1 MPAMLSAVLEEEAD
15 MYEAFPPHV
24 DPTGIT
30 ILTDS
35 PPGKK
40 APLKTFEEVQ
50 PLLQQSR
57 KRELKLV
64 IRENSWPIN
73 SPVRALLWPALCR
86 QHQHGKSMLDG
97 FYWDMVTQVFGTVE
111 LPDKPIMLPP
121 FVEATHCLGYHLT
134 RKGRAVADRVVSVLG
149 YACPD
154 ITYSPSLYPI
164 TAALLH
170 FMPEEECYHCMA
182 SLVASKDKM
191 FITQTKLLNEVTWK
205 TVMQIAKKHAK
216 SAAQHLSR
224 LSGAIGPERIYTDW
238 QWWILAALPFP
249 HLVRVLDC
257 FFHEGIKVFYRV
269 ALAILI
275 LFHKHSTNQSSDWY
289 AEATKNGVDHA
300 IDKFCRNM
308 PASPTKLLR
317 TAFSIRALSSQYISR
332 VFIKTEMTLKS
343 KQVITGSRLVRSRSS
358 DNLPT
363 SQSQV
368 NIQMM
373 SHTLTI
379 RESPRS
385 SHLALWFPF
394 PNAVFADQ
402 KQHSSDLRQKLFTLW
417 SWLPVRITM
426 YQPVLLYTTE
436 EHGCSLTT
444 FYVRVEHHEP
454 TLLMI
459 KTCNNEVGIMYTT
472 EEHGCSLT
480 TFYVRVEHHEP
491 TLLMIKTCNNE
502 VGIMYTTEEHGCS
515 LTTFYVRVEHH
526 EPTLL
531 MIKTCNNEVGIM
543 YTTEEHGCSL
553 TTFYVRVEHHEPTL
567 LMIKTCNNEVG
578 IMYTTEEHGCSLTT
592 FYVRVEHHE
601 PTLLMIK
608 TCNNEVGIMYTT
620 EEHGCSLTT
629 FYVRVE
635 HHEPTLLMIKTCNNE
650 VGIMYTTEEHGCS
663 LTTFYVRV
671 EHHDPTLLMI
681 KTCNN
686 EVGIMYTTE
695 EHGCSLTTFYVRV
708 EHHEPTLLMIKTCNN
723 EVFGAYCST
732 RWFERNQKDE
742 RGNRQAYFGTGET
755 FLFSLY
761 PERAKYPWVGCGGD
775 SKETVAHGSEL
786 FMAAD
791 SRMITIGGG
800 DGQAIWMDENIRFG
814 KTDRCSTFN
823 NPPLCPSGDFEIRVL
838 EVYGFSGA

>member
-1 MPAMLSAVLEEEAD
+1 MPSVMLSAVLEEEPD
-15 MYEAFPPHV
+15 LYEAFPPHV
-24 DPTGIT
+24 DPSGIT

-40 APLKTFEEVQ
+40 APLKTFEELQ
-50 PLLQQSR
+50 PILQQGR
-57 KRELKLV
+57 KRELKLL

-73 SPVRALLWPALCR
+73 SPIRASLWPALCR

-182 SLVASKDKM
+182 SLVASKEKM

-224 LSGAIGPERIYTDW
+224 LSGAIGPERIYADW

-275 LFHKHSTNQSSDWY
+275 LFHKHSTNQNSEWY

-300 IDKFCRNM
+300 VDKFCRNM

-379 RESPRS
+379 RERMSEETCKQMGSHSPGPR
-385 SHLALWFPF
+385 ALSMGVYPIQ
-394 PNAVFADQ
+394 AIKSQILDQ
-402 KQHSSDLRQKLFTLW
+402 SELFTLW

-426 YQPVLLYTTE
+426 YQPVLL
-436 EHGCSLTT
+436 
-444 FYVRVEHHEP
+444 
-454 TLLMI
+454 
-459 KTCNNEVGIMYTT
+459 
-472 EEHGCSLT
+472 
-480 TFYVRVEHHEP
+480 
-491 TLLMIKTCNNE
+491 
-502 VGIMYTTEEHGCS
+502 
-515 LTTFYVRVEHH
+515 
-526 EPTLL
+526 
-531 MIKTCNNEVGIM
+531 
-543 YTTEEHGCSL
+543 
-553 TTFYVRVEHHEPTL
+553 
-567 LMIKTCNNEVG
+567 
-578 IMYTTEEHGCSLTT
+578 
-592 FYVRVEHHE
+592 
-601 PTLLMIK
+601 
-608 TCNNEVGIMYTT
+608 
-620 EEHGCSLTT
+620 
-629 FYVRVE
+629 
-635 HHEPTLLMIKTCNNE
+635 
-650 VGIMYTTEEHGCS
+650 
-663 LTTFYVRV
+663 
-671 EHHDPTLLMI
+671 
-681 KTCNN
+681 
-686 EVGIMYTTE
+686 YTTE

-761 PERAKYPWVGCGGD
+761 PERAKYPWVGCSIGADGKGEERV
-775 SKETVAHGSEL
+775 SHASEL

-791 SRMITIGGG
+791 SKMITIGGG
-800 DGQAIWMDENIRFG
+800 EGQAIWMDENIRFG

>member
-1 MPAMLSAVLEEEAD
+1 MPSVMLSAVLEEEPD
-15 MYEAFPPHV
+15 LYEAFPPHV
-24 DPTGIT
+24 DPSGIT

-35 PPGKK
+35 PPVPQARAHRKHVPRATFAMYIEPAAFRAQSAESLAPNEQIPIWTQCLPSPLFAGKK
-40 APLKTFEEVQ
+40 APLKTFEELQ
-50 PLLQQSR
+50 PLLQQGR
-57 KRELKLV
+57 KRDLKLL

-73 SPVRALLWPALCR
+73 SPIRASLWPALCR

-182 SLVASKDKM
+182 SLVASKEKM

-224 LSGAIGPERIYTDW
+224 LSGTIGPERIYADW

-257 FFHEGIKVFYRV
+257 FFHEGMKVFYRV

-275 LFHKHSTNQSSDWY
+275 LFQKHSSNQSSEWY

-300 IDKFCRNM
+300 VDKFCRNM

-343 KQVITGSRLVRSRSS
+343 KQVISGLRLVRSRSS

-379 RESPRS
+379 RERMSEETCKQMSPRS

-394 PNAVFADQ
+394 PNAVFSER
-402 KQHSSDLRQKLFTLW
+402 QHTSDLRQKLFTLW
-417 SWLPVRITM
+417 SWLPIRITM
-426 YQPVLLYTTE
+426 YQPVLL
-436 EHGCSLTT
+436 
-444 FYVRVEHHEP
+444 
-454 TLLMI
+454 
-459 KTCNNEVGIMYTT
+459 
-472 EEHGCSLT
+472 
-480 TFYVRVEHHEP
+480 
-491 TLLMIKTCNNE
+491 
-502 VGIMYTTEEHGCS
+502 
-515 LTTFYVRVEHH
+515 
-526 EPTLL
+526 
-531 MIKTCNNEVGIM
+531 
-543 YTTEEHGCSL
+543 
-553 TTFYVRVEHHEPTL
+553 
-567 LMIKTCNNEVG
+567 
-578 IMYTTEEHGCSLTT
+578 
-592 FYVRVEHHE
+592 
-601 PTLLMIK
+601 
-608 TCNNEVGIMYTT
+608 
-620 EEHGCSLTT
+620 
-629 FYVRVE
+629 
-635 HHEPTLLMIKTCNNE
+635 
-650 VGIMYTTEEHGCS
+650 
-663 LTTFYVRV
+663 
-671 EHHDPTLLMI
+671 
-681 KTCNN
+681 
-686 EVGIMYTTE
+686 YTTE

-761 PERAKYPWVGCGGD
+761 PERAKYPWVGCSMGLEGKGEERV
-775 SKETVAHGSEL
+775 SHGSEL

-791 SRMITIGGG
+791 SKMITIGGGLHPVRAKYPWVGCTDKKDDGENKTTHANSLFMAADNTMITIGGG

-823 NPPLCPSGDFEIRVL
+823 NPPLCPAGDFEIRVL

>member
-1 MPAMLSAVLEEEAD
+1 MPSVMLSAVLEEEPD
-15 MYEAFPPHV
+15 LYEAFPPHV
-24 DPTGIT
+24 DPSGIT

-40 APLKTFEEVQ
+40 APLKNFEEIQ
-50 PLLQQSR
+50 PLIQQGR
-57 KRELKLV
+57 KRELKLI

-73 SPVRALLWPALCR
+73 SPVRASLWPALCR

-182 SLVASKDKM
+182 SLVASKEKM

-224 LSGAIGPERIYTDW
+224 LSGAIGPERIYADW

-275 LFHKHSTNQSSDWY
+275 LFHKHTTNQNSEWY

-308 PASPTKLLR
+308 PVSPTKLLR
-317 TAFSIRALSSQYISR
+317 TAFTIRALSSQYISR

-385 SHLALWFPF
+385 SHMAMWFPF
-394 PNAVFADQ
+394 PNAVFQDRHQA
-402 KQHSSDLRQKLFTLW
+402 SDLRQKLFTLW

-426 YQPVLLYTTE
+426 YQPVLL
-436 EHGCSLTT
+436 
-444 FYVRVEHHEP
+444 
-454 TLLMI
+454 
-459 KTCNNEVGIMYTT
+459 
-472 EEHGCSLT
+472 
-480 TFYVRVEHHEP
+480 
-491 TLLMIKTCNNE
+491 
-502 VGIMYTTEEHGCS
+502 
-515 LTTFYVRVEHH
+515 
-526 EPTLL
+526 
-531 MIKTCNNEVGIM
+531 
-543 YTTEEHGCSL
+543 
-553 TTFYVRVEHHEPTL
+553 
-567 LMIKTCNNEVG
+567 
-578 IMYTTEEHGCSLTT
+578 
-592 FYVRVEHHE
+592 
-601 PTLLMIK
+601 
-608 TCNNEVGIMYTT
+608 
-620 EEHGCSLTT
+620 
-629 FYVRVE
+629 
-635 HHEPTLLMIKTCNNE
+635 
-650 VGIMYTTEEHGCS
+650 
-663 LTTFYVRV
+663 
-671 EHHDPTLLMI
+671 
-681 KTCNN
+681 
-686 EVGIMYTTE
+686 YTTE

-755 FLFSLY
+755 FLFSLQ
-761 PERAKYPWVGCGGD
+761 PTRAKYPWVGCLED
-775 SKETVAHGSEL
+775 NQEDKTPHANSL

-791 SRMITIGGG
+791 NTMITIGGG
-800 DGQAIWMDENIRFG
+800 YVPLHRMLCVCGSRNEPVLSMCLSRTTLTGRLTELVRFAG
-814 KTDRCSTFN
+814 TAKR
-823 NPPLCPSGDFEIRVL
+823 
-838 EVYGFSGA
+838 YGWTRT

>member
-1 MPAMLSAVLEEEAD
+1 MPSVMLSAVLEEEPD
-15 MYEAFPPHV
+15 LYEAFPPHV

-40 APLKTFEEVQ
+40 APLKTFEEIQ
-50 PLLQQSR
+50 PLIQQAR
-57 KRELKLV
+57 KRELKLL

-73 SPVRALLWPALCR
+73 SPVRASLWPALCR

-182 SLVASKDKM
+182 SLVASKEKM

-224 LSGAIGPERIYTDW
+224 LSGAIGPERIYADW

-275 LFHKHSTNQSSDWY
+275 LFNKHASNQSSDWY

-379 RESPRS
+379 REGSHSPGPRALSMGVFPIQAIRS
-385 SHLALWFPF
+385 QIL
-394 PNAVFADQ
+394 DQ
-402 KQHSSDLRQKLFTLW
+402 SELFTLW

-426 YQPVLLYTTE
+426 YQPVLL
-436 EHGCSLTT
+436 
-444 FYVRVEHHEP
+444 
-454 TLLMI
+454 
-459 KTCNNEVGIMYTT
+459 
-472 EEHGCSLT
+472 
-480 TFYVRVEHHEP
+480 
-491 TLLMIKTCNNE
+491 
-502 VGIMYTTEEHGCS
+502 
-515 LTTFYVRVEHH
+515 
-526 EPTLL
+526 
-531 MIKTCNNEVGIM
+531 
-543 YTTEEHGCSL
+543 
-553 TTFYVRVEHHEPTL
+553 
-567 LMIKTCNNEVG
+567 
-578 IMYTTEEHGCSLTT
+578 
-592 FYVRVEHHE
+592 
-601 PTLLMIK
+601 
-608 TCNNEVGIMYTT
+608 
-620 EEHGCSLTT
+620 
-629 FYVRVE
+629 
-635 HHEPTLLMIKTCNNE
+635 
-650 VGIMYTTEEHGCS
+650 
-663 LTTFYVRV
+663 
-671 EHHDPTLLMI
+671 
-681 KTCNN
+681 
-686 EVGIMYTTE
+686 YTTE

-755 FLFSLY
+755 FLFSLH
-761 PERAKYPWVGCGGD
+761 PLRAKYPWVGCLEDKVEGPSD
-775 SKETVAHGSEL
+775 QKEARTPHANSL

-791 SRMITIGGG
+791 NTMITIGGG

>member
-1 MPAMLSAVLEEEAD
+1 MPSVMLSAVLEEEPD
-15 MYEAFPPHV
+15 LYEAFPPHV

-40 APLKTFEEVQ
+40 APLKTFDEVQ
-50 PLLQQSR
+50 PLLQQAR
-57 KRELKLV
+57 KRELKLL
-64 IRENSWPIN
+64 IRDNSWPIN
-73 SPVRALLWPALCR
+73 SPVRAALWPALCR

-182 SLVASKDKM
+182 SLVASKEKM

-224 LSGAIGPERIYTDW
+224 LSGAIGPERIYADW

-275 LFHKHSTNQSSDWY
+275 LFQKHSSQPGSEWH

-300 IDKFCRNM
+300 VDKFCKNM

-343 KQVITGSRLVRSRSS
+343 KQVITGSRLVTRSWSS

-379 RESPRS
+379 RERMSEETC
-385 SHLALWFPF
+385 
-394 PNAVFADQ
+394 
-402 KQHSSDLRQKLFTLW
+402 KQMLFTLW

-459 KTCNNEVGIMYTT
+459 KTT
-472 EEHGCSLT
+472 
-480 TFYVRVEHHEP
+480 
-491 TLLMIKTCNNE
+491 
-502 VGIMYTTEEHGCS
+502 
-515 LTTFYVRVEHH
+515 
-526 EPTLL
+526 
-531 MIKTCNNEVGIM
+531 
-543 YTTEEHGCSL
+543 
-553 TTFYVRVEHHEPTL
+553 
-567 LMIKTCNNEVG
+567 
-578 IMYTTEEHGCSLTT
+578 
-592 FYVRVEHHE
+592 
-601 PTLLMIK
+601 
-608 TCNNEVGIMYTT
+608 
-620 EEHGCSLTT
+620 
-629 FYVRVE
+629 
-635 HHEPTLLMIKTCNNE
+635 
-650 VGIMYTTEEHGCS
+650 
-663 LTTFYVRV
+663 
-671 EHHDPTLLMI
+671 
-681 KTCNN
+681 
-686 EVGIMYTTE
+686 
-695 EHGCSLTTFYVRV
+695 
-708 EHHEPTLLMIKTCNN
+708 NN

-755 FLFSLY
+755 FLFSLH
-761 PERAKYPWVGCGGD
+761 PVRAKYPWVGLCTDEEKPVLPGD
-775 SKETVAHGSEL
+775 APVVKPSAHATSL

-791 SRMITIGGG
+791 GNMITVGGG

>member
-1 MPAMLSAVLEEEAD
+1 MPSVMLSAVLEEEAD
-15 MYEAFPPHV
+15 LYEAFPPHV
-24 DPTGIT
+24 DPSGIT

-40 APLKTFEEVQ
+40 APLKTYEEIQ
-50 PLLQQSR
+50 PLIQQAR
-57 KRELKLV
+57 KRELKLI

-73 SPVRALLWPALCR
+73 SPIRASLWPALCR

-170 FMPEEECYHCMA
+170 FMPEEDCYHCMA
-182 SLVASKDKM
+182 SLVASKEKM
-191 FITQTKLLNEVTWK
+191 FITQTKLHNEVTWK

-224 LSGAIGPERIYTDW
+224 LSGAIGPERIYADW

-275 LFHKHSTNQSSDWY
+275 LFHKHSTNPSSEWH

-379 RESPRS
+379 RE
-385 SHLALWFPF
+385 
-394 PNAVFADQ
+394 
-402 KQHSSDLRQKLFTLW
+402 LFTLW

-426 YQPVLLYTTE
+426 YQPVLL
-436 EHGCSLTT
+436 
-444 FYVRVEHHEP
+444 
-454 TLLMI
+454 
-459 KTCNNEVGIMYTT
+459 
-472 EEHGCSLT
+472 
-480 TFYVRVEHHEP
+480 
-491 TLLMIKTCNNE
+491 
-502 VGIMYTTEEHGCS
+502 
-515 LTTFYVRVEHH
+515 
-526 EPTLL
+526 
-531 MIKTCNNEVGIM
+531 
-543 YTTEEHGCSL
+543 
-553 TTFYVRVEHHEPTL
+553 
-567 LMIKTCNNEVG
+567 
-578 IMYTTEEHGCSLTT
+578 
-592 FYVRVEHHE
+592 
-601 PTLLMIK
+601 
-608 TCNNEVGIMYTT
+608 
-620 EEHGCSLTT
+620 
-629 FYVRVE
+629 
-635 HHEPTLLMIKTCNNE
+635 
-650 VGIMYTTEEHGCS
+650 
-663 LTTFYVRV
+663 
-671 EHHDPTLLMI
+671 
-681 KTCNN
+681 
-686 EVGIMYTTE
+686 YTTE

-761 PERAKYPWVGCGGD
+761 PERAKYPWVGCSAGD
-775 SKETVAHGSEL
+775 GKEEQRVAHGSEL

-791 SRMITIGGG
+791 SKMITIGGG
-800 DGQAIWMDENIRFG
+800 DGQAIWMDENIRYG

-838 EVYGFSGA
+838 EVYGFAGA

>member
-1 MPAMLSAVLEEEAD
+1 
-15 MYEAFPPHV
+15 
-24 DPTGIT
+24 
-30 ILTDS
+30 
-35 PPGKK
+35 
-40 APLKTFEEVQ
+40 
-50 PLLQQSR
+50 
-57 KRELKLV
+57 
-64 IRENSWPIN
+64 
-73 SPVRALLWPALCR
+73 
-86 QHQHGKSMLDG
+86 
-97 FYWDMVTQVFGTVE
+97 
-111 LPDKPIMLPP
+111 MLPP

-182 SLVASKDKM
+182 SLVASKEKM

-216 SAAQHLSR
+216 SAAQHLLR
-224 LSGAIGPERIYTDW
+224 LSGAIGPERIYADW

-257 FFHEGIKVFYRV
+257 FFHEGVKVFYRV

-275 LFHKHSTNQSSDWY
+275 LFHKHSSNQNSEWY

-379 RESPRS
+379 RERMSEETC
-385 SHLALWFPF
+385 
-394 PNAVFADQ
+394 
-402 KQHSSDLRQKLFTLW
+402 KQMLFTLW

-426 YQPVLLYTTE
+426 YQPVLL
-436 EHGCSLTT
+436 
-444 FYVRVEHHEP
+444 
-454 TLLMI
+454 
-459 KTCNNEVGIMYTT
+459 
-472 EEHGCSLT
+472 
-480 TFYVRVEHHEP
+480 
-491 TLLMIKTCNNE
+491 
-502 VGIMYTTEEHGCS
+502 
-515 LTTFYVRVEHH
+515 
-526 EPTLL
+526 
-531 MIKTCNNEVGIM
+531 
-543 YTTEEHGCSL
+543 
-553 TTFYVRVEHHEPTL
+553 
-567 LMIKTCNNEVG
+567 
-578 IMYTTEEHGCSLTT
+578 
-592 FYVRVEHHE
+592 
-601 PTLLMIK
+601 
-608 TCNNEVGIMYTT
+608 
-620 EEHGCSLTT
+620 
-629 FYVRVE
+629 
-635 HHEPTLLMIKTCNNE
+635 
-650 VGIMYTTEEHGCS
+650 
-663 LTTFYVRV
+663 
-671 EHHDPTLLMI
+671 
-681 KTCNN
+681 
-686 EVGIMYTTE
+686 YTTE

-755 FLFSLY
+755 FLFSLH
-761 PERAKYPWVGCGGD
+761 PVRAKYPWVGAIENKEDGD
-775 SKETVAHGSEL
+775 VKTSHGSSL

-791 SRMITIGGG
+791 NKMITVGGG
-800 DGQAIWMDENIRFG
+800 GVVTDGQAIWMDENIRYG

-838 EVYGFSGA
+838 EVYGFAGA

>member
-1 MPAMLSAVLEEEAD
+1 MPSVMLSAVLEEEPD
-15 MYEAFPPHV
+15 LYEAFPPHV
-24 DPTGIT
+24 DPSGIT

-40 APLKTFEEVQ
+40 APLKTFEELQ
-50 PLLQQSR
+50 PLLQQGR
-57 KRELKLV
+57 KRDLKLL

-73 SPVRALLWPALCR
+73 SPIRASLWPALCR

-182 SLVASKDKM
+182 SLVASKEKM

-224 LSGAIGPERIYTDW
+224 LSGTIGPERIYADW

-257 FFHEGIKVFYRV
+257 FFHEGMKVFYRV

-275 LFHKHSTNQSSDWY
+275 LFQKHSSNQSSEWY

-300 IDKFCRNM
+300 VDKFCRNM

-343 KQVITGSRLVRSRSS
+343 KQVISGLRLVRSRSS

-394 PNAVFADQ
+394 PNAVFSER
-402 KQHSSDLRQKLFTLW
+402 QHTSDLRQKLFTLW
-417 SWLPVRITM
+417 SWLPIRITM
-426 YQPVLLYTTE
+426 YQPVLL
-436 EHGCSLTT
+436 
-444 FYVRVEHHEP
+444 
-454 TLLMI
+454 
-459 KTCNNEVGIMYTT
+459 
-472 EEHGCSLT
+472 
-480 TFYVRVEHHEP
+480 
-491 TLLMIKTCNNE
+491 
-502 VGIMYTTEEHGCS
+502 
-515 LTTFYVRVEHH
+515 
-526 EPTLL
+526 
-531 MIKTCNNEVGIM
+531 
-543 YTTEEHGCSL
+543 
-553 TTFYVRVEHHEPTL
+553 
-567 LMIKTCNNEVG
+567 
-578 IMYTTEEHGCSLTT
+578 
-592 FYVRVEHHE
+592 
-601 PTLLMIK
+601 
-608 TCNNEVGIMYTT
+608 
-620 EEHGCSLTT
+620 
-629 FYVRVE
+629 
-635 HHEPTLLMIKTCNNE
+635 
-650 VGIMYTTEEHGCS
+650 
-663 LTTFYVRV
+663 
-671 EHHDPTLLMI
+671 
-681 KTCNN
+681 
-686 EVGIMYTTE
+686 YTTE

-761 PERAKYPWVGCGGD
+761 PERAKYPWVGCSMGLEGKGEERV
-775 SKETVAHGSEL
+775 SHGSEL

-791 SRMITIGGG
+791 SKMITIGGG

-823 NPPLCPSGDFEIRVL
+823 NPPLCPAGDFEIRVL

>member
-1 MPAMLSAVLEEEAD
+1 MYIEPAAFRAPSAESLASVTPVWTQCL
-15 MYEAFPPHV
+15 
-24 DPTGIT
+24 PTP
-30 ILTDS
+30 LFA
-35 PPGKK
+35 GKK
-40 APLKTFEEVQ
+40 APLKTYDEVQ

-57 KRELKLV
+57 KRELKIL

-73 SPVRALLWPALCR
+73 SPVRASLWPALCR

-134 RKGRAVADRVVSVLG
+134 RKGRAVADRVVSVVG

-205 TVMQIAKKHAK
+205 TVLQIAKKHA

-224 LSGAIGPERIYTDW
+224 LSGAIGPERIYADW

-275 LFHKHSTNQSSDWY
+275 LFHKHSTNQNSEWY

-385 SHLALWFPF
+385 SHLATWFPF
-394 PNAVFADQ
+394 PNAVFKDQ
-402 KQHSSDLRQKLFTLW
+402 KQHSSELRPKLFTLW

-426 YQPVLLYTTE
+426 YQPVLL
-436 EHGCSLTT
+436 
-444 FYVRVEHHEP
+444 
-454 TLLMI
+454 
-459 KTCNNEVGIMYTT
+459 
-472 EEHGCSLT
+472 
-480 TFYVRVEHHEP
+480 
-491 TLLMIKTCNNE
+491 
-502 VGIMYTTEEHGCS
+502 
-515 LTTFYVRVEHH
+515 
-526 EPTLL
+526 
-531 MIKTCNNEVGIM
+531 
-543 YTTEEHGCSL
+543 
-553 TTFYVRVEHHEPTL
+553 
-567 LMIKTCNNEVG
+567 
-578 IMYTTEEHGCSLTT
+578 
-592 FYVRVEHHE
+592 
-601 PTLLMIK
+601 
-608 TCNNEVGIMYTT
+608 
-620 EEHGCSLTT
+620 
-629 FYVRVE
+629 
-635 HHEPTLLMIKTCNNE
+635 
-650 VGIMYTTEEHGCS
+650 
-663 LTTFYVRV
+663 
-671 EHHDPTLLMI
+671 
-681 KTCNN
+681 
-686 EVGIMYTTE
+686 YTTE

-761 PERAKYPWVGCGGD
+761 PERAKYPWVGVAAAAGD
-775 SKETVAHGSEL
+775 KPEEQRISHGSEL

-791 SRMITIGGG
+791 SKMITIGGG